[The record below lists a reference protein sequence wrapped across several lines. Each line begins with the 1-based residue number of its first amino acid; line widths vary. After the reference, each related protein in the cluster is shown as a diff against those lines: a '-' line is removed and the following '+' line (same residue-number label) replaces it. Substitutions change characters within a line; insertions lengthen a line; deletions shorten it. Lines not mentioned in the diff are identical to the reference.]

1 MQSSPELNIRIKGQ
15 KLDMRGSTVMQKVRV
30 TLSLAVN
37 FTYLVVNS
45 VKE

>member
-1 MQSSPELNIRIKGQ
+1 MNLMDAEGESN
-15 KLDMRGSTVMQKVRV
+15 

-37 FTYLVVNS
+37 FTYLCVNS